1 MRKSLAAAT
10 IAISLTAPAMAAAE
24 YPSHAITFIVP
35 FAAGGPTDTIAR
47 TIAASMSKS
56 VGQPIIIENVAGAG
70 GSVGVGR
77 AVHASPDGY
86 TLSVGNWSTHVI
98 NGAMYSLRYDLVD
111 DLEPVAR
118 LPSAQQLIVARKGV
132 PANSLGELVA
142 WMKGRTTLVGTA
154 GVGSASHVGA
164 VLFQRETGVRITPVH
179 YRGTAPAMIDLVA
192 GQIDVMFDQPS
203 NSLPQVRD
211 GAIKVY
217 AVTSATR
224 LQTAPDIPTVD
235 EAGLPHFYV
244 EVWHGLWAPKGTPP
258 EIVAKLNAAAQE
270 ALRDPLVRERLTALG
285 LSFPDPADLSPAALG
300 ALQKSE
306 IAKWWPIV
314 KLADIK
320 GE

>member
-1 MRKSLAAAT
+1 
-10 IAISLTAPAMAAAE
+10 
-24 YPSHAITFIVP
+24 
-35 FAAGGPTDTIAR
+35 
-47 TIAASMSKS
+47 MSKS
-56 VGQPIIIENVAGAG
+56 LSQPIIIENVSGAG

-98 NGAMYSLRYDLVD
+98 NGAMYALRYDLLN
-111 DLEPVAR
+111 DLEPIAR
-118 LPSAQQLIVARKGV
+118 LPSAHQLIVARKGV
-132 PANSLGELVA
+132 AANSLSELVG

-154 GVGSASHVGA
+154 GVGSASHIGA
-164 VLFQRETGVRITPVH
+164 VLFQSETGARITPVH
-179 YRGTAPAMIDLVA
+179 YRGTAPAMIDLIA
-192 GQIDVMFDQPS
+192 GQIDVMFDQAG

-211 GAIKVY
+211 GAIKAY
-217 AVTSATR
+217 AVTSAVR

-244 EVWHGLWAPKGTPP
+244 EVWHGLWAPKGTPT
-258 EIVAKLNAAAQE
+258 EVVAKLNAAAQD

-285 LSFPDPADLSPAALG
+285 LSFPDPADGSPIALG
-300 ALQKSE
+300 VLQKSE

-314 KLADIK
+314 KSADIK

>member
-10 IAISLTAPAMAAAE
+10 IAILLSSPAVTAE
-24 YPSHAITFIVP
+24 YPARAITFIVP
-35 FAAGGPTDTIAR
+35 FAAGGPTDTVARAIAG
-47 TIAASMSKS
+47 AVSKG
-56 VGQPIIIENVAGAG
+56 VGQPVIIENVPGAG

-86 TLSVGNWSTHVI
+86 TLIVGNWSTHVI
-98 NGAMYSLRYDLVD
+98 NGAMYTLRYDLVN

-118 LPSAQQLIVARKGV
+118 LPSAHQLIVARKGV
-132 PANSLGELVA
+132 AANSLNELVA

-154 GVGSASHVGA
+154 GVGSASHIGA
-164 VLFQRETGVRITPVH
+164 VLFQSETGARITPVH
-179 YRGTAPAMIDLVA
+179 YRGTAPAMIDLIG
-192 GQIDVMFDQPS
+192 GQIDVMFDQAA

-211 GAIKVY
+211 GAIKAY
-217 AVTSATR
+217 AVTSAAR

-258 EIVAKLNAAAQE
+258 QIVAKLNAAALE
-270 ALRDPLVRERLTALG
+270 ALGDPLVRERLTALG
-285 LSFPDPADLSPAALG
+285 LSFPDPADSAPAALG

-314 KLADIK
+314 KSADIK

>member
-10 IAISLTAPAMAAAE
+10 IAILLSSPAVTAE
-24 YPSHAITFIVP
+24 YPARAITFIVP
-35 FAAGGPTDTIAR
+35 FAAGGPTDTVARAIAG
-47 TIAASMSKS
+47 AVSKG
-56 VGQPIIIENVAGAG
+56 VGQPVIIENVPGAG

-86 TLSVGNWSTHVI
+86 TLIVGNWSTHVI
-98 NGAMYSLRYDLVD
+98 NGAMYTLRYDLVN

-118 LPSAQQLIVARKGV
+118 LPSAHQLIVARKGV
-132 PANSLGELVA
+132 AANSLNELVA

-154 GVGSASHVGA
+154 GVGSASHIGA
-164 VLFQRETGVRITPVH
+164 VLFQSETGARITPVH
-179 YRGTAPAMIDLVA
+179 YRGTAPAMIDLIG
-192 GQIDVMFDQPS
+192 GQIDVMFDQAA

-211 GAIKVY
+211 GAIKAY
-217 AVTSATR
+217 AVTSAAR

-258 EIVAKLNAAAQE
+258 QIVEKLNALVQD
-270 ALRDPLVRERLTALG
+270 ALGDSIVRERLTALG
-285 LSFPDPADLSPAALG
+285 LSFPDSADGSPAALG

-314 KLADIK
+314 KSADIK